1 MTREWKQEPG
11 MNPQDSFPPA
21 DRRCVI
27 AIVDIAGFG
36 DYVRTHANGDVFRL
50 VDAFC
55 RHVECTVRRAG
66 GEVVKMCGDA
76 ALVLFA
82 DTAASRAVKALRAL
96 RTGGGELHLT
106 TGESVRV
113 TIRAHYASVA
123 CGFIGTRGMRDVA
136 GVGVN
141 ELFCLPAGEFV
152 LSDALQHALNEDTP

>member
-1 MTREWKQEPG
+1 
-11 MNPQDSFPPA
+11 MNPQDAFLPGDPRCVIAGDS
-21 DRRCVI
+21 RCVI
-27 AIVDIAGFG
+27 AIVDIRGFG
-36 DYVRTHANGDVFRL
+36 DYVRTHPGGDVLRL

-55 RHVECTVRRAG
+55 RQVERAVSPAG

-76 ALVLFA
+76 ALLVFA
-82 DTAASRAVKALRAL
+82 ETPVSQSVNAL
-96 RTGGGELHLT
+96 RTLRSGGEALHLA

-113 TIRAHYASVA
+113 TVRAHYASVT

-152 LSDALQHALNEDTP
+152 LSDALQHALHEDTP

>member
-1 MTREWKQEPG
+1 
-11 MNPQDSFPPA
+11 MNPRDSFSPV

-36 DYVRTHANGDVFRL
+36 GYVRTHASGDVFRL

-55 RHVECTVRRAG
+55 RQVECTVLPAG

-76 ALVLFA
+76 ALVVFA
-82 DTAASRAVKALRAL
+82 ETPVSQSVNVL
-96 RTGGGELHLT
+96 RTLRSRDGELHLA
-106 TGESVRV
+106 TGESVRITV
-113 TIRAHYASVA
+113 RAHYASVT

-136 GVGVN
+136 GAGVN